1 MVIHIDGREK
11 THEWAKPSFF
21 YTSLSSITLSEVKK
35 VRISRVSDSH
45 DTRLINFQLNYTPSK
60 FTTNDTPNTEEFSS
74 SSTKTD
80 IVSSKVMDASLGEH
94 GIILELRFTQRR
106 AVASNQH
113 QFG

>member
-45 DTRLINFQLNYTPSK
+45 DTRLIKFQLNYTPSK
-60 FTTNDTPNTEEFSS
+60 L
-74 SSTKTD
+74 KTMTHLTRK
-80 IVSSKVMDASLGEH
+80 SFPA
-94 GIILELRFTQRR
+94 
-106 AVASNQH
+106 AVPRLTLFPAK
-113 QFG
+113 